1 MGVGVHEVARRD
13 PGKDAGEGGA
23 QASGPWPA
31 GRSAARRAGVGV
43 GVGVGGEGV
52 PDPERAG
59 VAGFRRPAAAPPPQ

>member
-31 GRSAARRAGVGV
+31 GRSAARRAGVGM
-43 GVGVGGEGV
+43 GVGGEGV

-59 VAGFRRPAAAPPPQ
+59 VAGFRRPAAAPPPE

>member
-31 GRSAARRAGVGV
+31 GRSSARRAGVD
-43 GVGVGGEGV
+43 VGVGGEGV

-59 VAGFRRPAAAPPPQ
+59 VAGFRRPAAAPLPE